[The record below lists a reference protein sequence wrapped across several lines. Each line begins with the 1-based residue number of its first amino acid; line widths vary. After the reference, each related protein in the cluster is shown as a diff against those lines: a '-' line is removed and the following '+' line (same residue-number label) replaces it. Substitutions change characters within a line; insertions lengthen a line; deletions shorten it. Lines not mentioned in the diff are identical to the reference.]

1 LISPRSALARRECGA
16 INLFG
21 TNLPEKIRLRLGS
34 RNISIRLSKITGLPH
49 SKTEKQDTK
58 LKRYKS
64 FLNSI
69 HSTPQ
74 FIDVDLNPIRLAIA
88 PTPEQLNF
96 TRIQLRIKSAIK
108 DEQPPALIPFTGN
121 EHQQKE
127 TGISFS
133 LKDYLTLEDETGRLL
148 RDDKR
153 GAINTKVA
161 NILAR
166 LHISDESWLKLTS
179 NFEGM
184 FTGAVG
190 TAEQRLNNRQLRRV
204 ICAEQRLH
212 NNIFV

>member
-1 LISPRSALARRECGA
+1 
-16 INLFG
+16 
-21 TNLPEKIRLRLGS
+21 LGS